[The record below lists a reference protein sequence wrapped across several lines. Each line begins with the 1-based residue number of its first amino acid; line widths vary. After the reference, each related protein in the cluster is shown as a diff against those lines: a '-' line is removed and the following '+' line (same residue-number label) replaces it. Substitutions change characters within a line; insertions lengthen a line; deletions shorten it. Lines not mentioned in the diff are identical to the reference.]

1 MILYECKS
9 RNTLSF
15 LKACEK
21 KFQNIQTAPITN
33 LTINPITQSGKK
45 QKKKKTGGVVDSPNV
60 WIIPSPATTEGQVL

>member
-21 KFQNIQTAPITN
+21 KSQNIQKAPINN
-33 LTINPITQSGKK
+33 LTIKPDYAIWKK
-45 QKKKKTGGVVDSPNV
+45 KKKKTGGVVDSPNI
-60 WIIPSPATTEGQVL
+60 WIIPSPATIEGQVL